1 MVSTT
6 IMLTV
11 SIYGYV
17 LRRLLDYTMKP
28 TRFQIGQG
36 LFDKC
41 APLEI
46 HFIELHDIGTA
57 LRFCPLETAARE
69 LQKSDN
75 NLAAINTIPEHN
87 TTGEHVRQFGKQLSD
102 VLVGHVKGSET
113 VKSPNATEHRR
124 RDCARS
130 TQCADNAHTT
140 SLVTPCQSQQV
151 GGRWRGCLRTIDSR

>member
-1 MVSTT
+1 MATT
-6 IMLTV
+6 STV

-17 LRRLLDYTMKP
+17 LCYSLYCTTKS

-41 APLEI
+41 APLAI

-69 LQKSDN
+69 LKKSDEN
-75 NLAAINTIPEHN
+75 FVAIKTIPEHN

-102 VLVGHVKGSET
+102 VLVRRVKG
-113 VKSPNATEHRR
+113 
-124 RDCARS
+124 
-130 TQCADNAHTT
+130 
-140 SLVTPCQSQQV
+140 
-151 GGRWRGCLRTIDSR
+151 I